1 MSRSIFTKTIWFL
14 LGIPVPMAFPSEPSF
29 RESLKSESRR
39 YFYERHIRI
48 AIAMILIVF
57 FAPFVG
63 IWVNGLIGAV
73 GGIVLSV
80 AAFYVTPYVV
90 LKLLEG

>member
-1 MSRSIFTKTIWFL
+1 
-14 LGIPVPMAFPSEPSF
+14 
-29 RESLKSESRR
+29 
-39 YFYERHIRI
+39 
-48 AIAMILIVF
+48 MILIVF